1 MTTNAQRQFWV
12 QKNPEQ
18 EWQTLKVSHPD
29 YTDAV
34 RIVANTFKEQTF
46 GGEVYLPAPMQLKEP
61 ENAEDLKNTASVTFP
76 RAVIGDAVTRL
87 WRQVSDSGRLKPFSA
102 TICTWRDSDRNVPQ
116 KQYDLYID
124 ESGISMNQES
134 VTLTLSDDNPMIR
147 PVAILY
153 DVSVFSGLQLQQV

>member
-46 GGEVYLPAPMQLKEP
+46 GGEVYLPAPMQMKEP
-61 ENAEDLKNTASVTFP
+61 ENGEDLKNTASATFP

-87 WRQVSDSGRLKPFSA
+87 WRQVSDSGRLAVRCRSEA
-102 TICTWRDSDRNVPQ
+102 LYRICA
-116 KQYDLYID
+116 
-124 ESGISMNQES
+124 GC
-134 VTLTLSDDNPMIR
+134 
-147 PVAILY
+147 
-153 DVSVFSGLQLQQV
+153 

>member
-1 MTTNAQRQFWV
+1 MQTNEQRKFWV

-18 EWQTLKVSHPD
+18 EWQTLKIAHPD
-29 YTDAV
+29 IAGAV

-46 GGEVYLPAPMQLKEP
+46 NGEVYLPAPMQLKEP
-61 ENAEDLKNTASVTFP
+61 ENGDDLKNSASATFP
-76 RAVIGDAVTRL
+76 RAVIGQAVREL
-87 WRQVSDSGRLKPFSA
+87 LDQISDSGWLVPFSA
-102 TICTWRDSDRNVPQ
+102 TICTWRESDRLNPQ

-153 DVSVFSGLQLQQV
+153 DPEIFQGLQLQQV

>member
-1 MTTNAQRQFWV
+1 MLFR
-12 QKNPEQ
+12 
-18 EWQTLKVSHPD
+18 S
-29 YTDAV
+29 
-34 RIVANTFKEQTF
+34 
-46 GGEVYLPAPMQLKEP
+46 APMQMKEP
-61 ENAEDLKNTASVTFP
+61 ENGEDLKNTASATFP

-102 TICTWRDSDRNVPQ
+102 TICTWRDSDRDAPQ

-134 VTLTLSDDNPMIR
+134 VTLTLSDSNPMIR